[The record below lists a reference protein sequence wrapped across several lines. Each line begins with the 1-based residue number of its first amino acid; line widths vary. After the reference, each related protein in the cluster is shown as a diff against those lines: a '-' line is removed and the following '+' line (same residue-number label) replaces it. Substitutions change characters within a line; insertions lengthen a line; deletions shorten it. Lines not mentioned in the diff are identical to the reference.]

1 MGGSNNDDG
10 LNDVNAGDSKT
21 KVDFS
26 DAGGGVD
33 DVNAVNSNDGDD
45 VNFGDGDSKVDCGD
59 NNKYAIQDNNK
70 HTLYFK
76 NIAQKLEKKLS
87 KSKLIKDA
95 DFLQILIS
103 PLVSNSAGWRLCQNA
118 WIKTKWTT
126 KTHLDF
132 TNKPQNGK
140 RPGTTC

>member
-33 DVNAVNSNDGDD
+33 VNGVNSNDGDD

-70 HTLYFK
+70 HTLY
-76 NIAQKLEKKLS
+76 
-87 KSKLIKDA
+87 
-95 DFLQILIS
+95 
-103 PLVSNSAGWRLCQNA
+103 LC
-118 WIKTKWTT
+118 
-126 KTHLDF
+126 
-132 TNKPQNGK
+132 
-140 RPGTTC
+140 